1 MAKKFYITT
10 PIYYPSGNFHI
21 GNAYTTVIADCI
33 KRYKV
38 NKGYDVFFLTG
49 TDEHGEKIATKA
61 TEAGVTPQEYVDDIV
76 SRAKKLWSELGI
88 NYDDF
93 IRTTDER
100 HVKVAQ
106 DVFSKFLNQDDIYK
120 SSYKGLYCK
129 SCEAYWTPTQVGEHN
144 ECPDCGKETEVK
156 EEEAYFFR
164 MNKYAPWLIE
174 YYKDHPDFVV
184 PHARI
189 NEMLNNFLLPGLNDL
204 CVSRTSISWGIPVK
218 EDPKHVIYVW
228 IDALTNYISALG
240 YGSDN
245 PERFKKYWEDEDC
258 EVVHLMSKEIIRFHT
273 IYWPIMLKQLG
284 LRLPSRIYS
293 HGWVLMKGGKMSKS
307 VGNVVY
313 PGYLINKYGVD
324 TLRYYMTKVVPFG
337 QDGTF
342 TPEMFIENVN
352 TDLVNNI
359 GNLLSRTVAMIIK
372 YFDGVVPSIV
382 SDKLNDI
389 DNTLVNS
396 INELLDKFESN
407 MDEMKLTEGI
417 TTIFEI
423 GNLANKYIDDKTP
436 WVLAKDETRRDE
448 LANCMN
454 LLAESLRKIAILFT
468 SFLVETPAK
477 MFAQL
482 GVSQESQAY
491 STLKQ
496 NLSAG
501 NNVVKLEALFTRL
514 DVEKESAYIDE
525 KMKEGKPY

>member
-33 KRYKV
+33 KRYKK

-61 TEAGVTPQEYVDDIV
+61 QSLGLTPIEYVDDIV
-76 SRAKKLWSELGI
+76 ARAKVLWKSLGI
-88 NYDDF
+88 DYDDF
-93 IRTTDER
+93 IRTTEER

-106 DVFSKFLNQDDIYK
+106 EVFSKFLKQDDIYK

-129 SCEAYWTPTQVGEHN
+129 SCEAYWTQTQVGEHN

-164 MNKYAPWLIE
+164 MNKYADWLIE
-174 YYKDHPDFVV
+174 YYKEHPNFVV
-184 PHARI
+184 PQARV

-204 CVSRTSISWGIPVK
+204 CVSRTSIDWGIQVK

-240 YGSDN
+240 YNSEN
-245 PERFKKYWEDEDC
+245 PELFNKYWQDEDS

-284 LRLPSRIYS
+284 LRLPSQIYS

-313 PGYLINKYGVD
+313 PGYLIDRYGVD

-342 TPEMFIENVN
+342 TPEMYIENIN

-372 YFDGVVPSIV
+372 YFDGVVPSLDE
-382 SDKLNDI
+382 SKFDEFDTK
-389 DNTLVNS
+389 LVNS
-396 INELLDKFESN
+396 VEELVNKHQKY
-407 MDEMKLTEGI
+407 MDELKLTEGI

-423 GNLANKYIDDKTP
+423 GDLANKYIDEKAP
-436 WVLAKDETRRDE
+436 WVLAKDESRKVE

-468 SFLVETPAK
+468 SFLIETPEK
-477 MFAQL
+477 MFTQL
-482 GVSQESQAY
+482 GVNEEQKSYDSLNE
-491 STLKQ
+491 
-496 NLSAG
+496 NLSSG
-501 NNVVKLEALFTRL
+501 NKVRKLEALFTRL
-514 DVEKESAYIDE
+514 DVAKEAEYIDN
-525 KMKEGKPY
+525 KMKEGKPN

>member
-33 KRYKV
+33 KRYKK

-61 TEAGVTPQEYVDDIV
+61 QDLGITPIEYVDDIV
-76 SRAKKLWSELGI
+76 ARAKVLWKELGI
-88 NYDDF
+88 DYDDF
-93 IRTTDER
+93 IRTTDQR
-100 HVKVAQ
+100 HIKVAQ
-106 DVFSKFLNQDDIYK
+106 DVFSKFLAQDDIYK

-164 MNKYAPWLIE
+164 MNKYANWLIE
-174 YYKDHPDFVV
+174 YYKEHPNFVV
-184 PHARI
+184 PQARI

-204 CVSRTSISWGIPVK
+204 CVSRTSIDWGIEVK

-240 YGSDN
+240 YNSDN
-245 PERFKKYWEDEDC
+245 PELFNKYWQDEDC

-284 LRLPSRIYS
+284 LRLPTQIYS

-313 PGYLINKYGVD
+313 PGYLIDRYGVD

-342 TPEMFIENVN
+342 TPEMYIENIN

-372 YFDGVVPSIV
+372 YFDGIVPELNES
-382 SDKLNDI
+382 KLDEVDSNFMNSVAD
-389 DNTLVNS
+389 LVN
-396 INELLDKFESN
+396 KHQVY
-407 MDEMKLTEGI
+407 MDELKLTEGI

-423 GNLANKYIDDKTP
+423 GDLANKYIDQKAP
-436 WVLAKDETRRDE
+436 WVLAKDESALDS

-454 LLAESLRKIAILFT
+454 LLAETLRKIAILFT
-468 SFLVETPAK
+468 SFLIETPEK

-482 GVSQESQAY
+482 GVKEDKKSYES
-491 STLKQ
+491 LNN
-496 NLSAG
+496 NLSGG
-501 NNVVKLEALFTRL
+501 NQVTKLDPLFTRL
-514 DVEKESAYIDE
+514 DVAKEAEYIDN
-525 KMKEGKPY
+525 KMKEGKPN

>member
-33 KRYKV
+33 KSYKQ
-38 NKGYDVFFLTG
+38 NRGYDVFFLTG

-61 TEAGVTPQEYVDDIV
+61 SEVNLTPQEYVDDIV
-76 SRAKKLWSELGI
+76 ARAKVLWKELGI

-106 DVFSKFLNQDDIYK
+106 DVFSKFLAQDDIYK

-129 SCEAYWTPTQVGEHN
+129 SCEAYWTPTQVGENN
-144 ECPDCGKETEVK
+144 ECPDCGKVTEVK

-164 MNKYAPWLIE
+164 MNKYAPWLIN
-174 YYKDHPDFVV
+174 YYKENPDFVV

-204 CVSRTSISWGIPVK
+204 CVSRTSINWGIEVK

-240 YGSDN
+240 YGSEDDS
-245 PERFKKYWEDEDC
+245 RFKKYWEDEDC

-284 LRLPSRIYS
+284 LRLPSKIYS

-324 TLRYYMTKVVPFG
+324 TLRYYMTKIVPFG

-342 TPEMFIENVN
+342 TPEMFIENIN

-372 YFDGVVPSIV
+372 YFDGVVPSIDE
-382 SDKLNDI
+382 SCLNEYDTKLTSAINNLI
-389 DNTLVNS
+389 DR
-396 INELLDKFESN
+396 FESN

-417 TTIFEI
+417 TNIFEI
-423 GNLANKYIDDKTP
+423 GDYANKYIDEKTP
-436 WVLAKDETRRDE
+436 WILAKDESRRGE

-454 LLAESLRKIAILFT
+454 LLAEALRKIAIMFT
-468 SFLVETPAK
+468 SFFVETPDK

-482 GVSQESQAY
+482 GTSNEDKAY
-491 STLKQ
+491 ATLRE

-501 NNVVKLEALFTRL
+501 NKVSKLDPLFTRL
-514 DVEKESAYIDE
+514 DVNVEAEYIDN

>member
-33 KRYKV
+33 KRYKK

-49 TDEHGEKIATKA
+49 TDEHGEKIETKA
-61 TEAGVTPQEYVDDIV
+61 KELGVTPKEYVDDIV
-76 SRAKKLWSELGI
+76 DRAKKLWNELGI
-88 NYDDF
+88 EYDDF
-93 IRTTDER
+93 IRTTDDR
-100 HVKVAQ
+100 HVKVVQ
-106 DVFSKFLNQDDIYK
+106 DVFSKFVNQDDIYK
-120 SSYKGLYCK
+120 SSYKGLYCS
-129 SCEAYWTPTQVGEHN
+129 SCEAYWTTTQVGEHN
-144 ECPDCGKETEVK
+144 ECPDCGKETVVK

-204 CVSRTSISWGIPVK
+204 CVSRTSINWGIEVK
-218 EDPKHVIYVW
+218 EDPKHVVYVW

-240 YGSDN
+240 YNSDN
-245 PERFKKYWEDEDC
+245 PELFNKYWQDEDC
-258 EVVHLMSKEIIRFHT
+258 EVVHLMSKEIVRFHT

-284 LRLPSRIYS
+284 LRLPSQIYS

-342 TPEMFIENVN
+342 TPEMYIENIN

-372 YFDGVVPSIV
+372 YFDGIVPNLDESKF
-382 SDKLNDI
+382 DEYDTKLVDTVNK
-389 DNTLVNS
+389 LVLKHQS
-396 INELLDKFESN
+396 Y

-423 GNLANKYIDDKTP
+423 GDLANKYIDQKAP
-436 WVLAKDETRRDE
+436 WVLAKDESQKE
-448 LANCMN
+448 SLANCMN

-468 SFLVETPAK
+468 SFFVETPSK
-477 MFAQL
+477 MFEQL
-482 GVSQESQAY
+482 GVNEVNQSFDS
-491 STLKQ
+491 LNQ

-501 NNVVKLEALFTRL
+501 NRVTKLDPLFTRL
-514 DVEKESAYIDE
+514 DVNKEAEYIDT

>member
-33 KRYKV
+33 KRYKK
-38 NKGYDVFFLTG
+38 NRGYDVFFLTG

-61 TEAGVTPQEYVDDIV
+61 ADKGVSPKEYVDEIV
-76 SRAKKLWSELGI
+76 ANAKVLWKELGI
-88 NYDDF
+88 DYDDF
-93 IRTTDER
+93 IRTTDQR
-100 HVKVAQ
+100 HIDVAQ
-106 DVFSKFLNQDDIYK
+106 KAFSQYLKQDDIYK

-129 SCEAYWTPTQVGEHN
+129 ACEAYWTPTQVGENN
-144 ECPDCGKETEVK
+144 ECPDCGKQTEVK

-164 MNKYAPWLIE
+164 MNKYAQWLMD
-174 YYKDHPDFVV
+174 YYKEHPDFVV
-184 PHARI
+184 PQARV

-240 YGSDN
+240 YNSDN
-245 PERFKKYWEDEDC
+245 PEKFEKYWQDEDC
-258 EVVHLMSKEIIRFHT
+258 EVVHLMSKEIVRFHT

-284 LRLPSRIYS
+284 LRLPSKIYS

-342 TPEMFIENVN
+342 TPEMYIENIN

-359 GNLLSRTVAMIIK
+359 GNLLSRTVAMVIK
-372 YFDGVVPSIV
+372 YFDGVVPN
-382 SDKLNDI
+382 LNEEKFDDFDRNI
-389 DNTLVNS
+389 LS
-396 INELLDKFESN
+396 SAQEIINKHESY
-407 MDEMKLTEGI
+407 MDALKLTEGI
-417 TTIFEI
+417 TSIFELGDI
-423 GNLANKYIDDKTP
+423 ANKYIDEKTP
-436 WVLAKDETRRDE
+436 WTLAKDESKRDE
-448 LANCMN
+448 LGNCMN
-454 LLAESLRKIAILFT
+454 ILAEMLRKIAILFT
-468 SFLVETPAK
+468 SFLIETPNK
-477 MFAQL
+477 MFEQL
-482 GVSQESQAY
+482 GVSVQNQKYE
-491 STLKQ
+491 TLLE

-501 NNVVKLEALFTRL
+501 NKVTKLDPLFTRL
-514 DVEKESAYIDE
+514 DVNAEAEYIDN

>member
-33 KRYKV
+33 KRYKK
-38 NKGYDVFFLTG
+38 NRGYDVFFLTG

-61 TEAGVTPQEYVDDIV
+61 SEVNKTPQEYVDDIV
-76 SRAKKLWSELGI
+76 SRAKKLWAELGI
-88 NYDDF
+88 DYDDF

-106 DVFSKFLNQDDIYK
+106 DVFSKFLAQDDIYK

-129 SCEAYWTPTQVGEHN
+129 SCEAYWTPTQVGENN
-144 ECPDCGKETEVK
+144 ECPDCGKVTEVK

-164 MNKYAPWLIE
+164 MNKYAPWLIN
-174 YYKDHPDFVV
+174 YYKENPDFVV

-204 CVSRTSISWGIPVK
+204 CVSRTSIDWGIQVK

-240 YGSDN
+240 YNSDDDSL
-245 PERFKKYWEDEDC
+245 FQKYWQDKDC

-284 LRLPSRIYS
+284 LRLPSKIYS

-324 TLRYYMTKVVPFG
+324 TLRYYMTKIVPFG

-342 TPEMFIENVN
+342 TPEMFIENIN

-372 YFDGVVPSIV
+372 YFDGVVPSLDE
-382 SDKLNDI
+382 SCLNEYDTKLN
-389 DNTLVNS
+389 S
-396 INELLDKFESN
+396 AINNLLDKFESN

-417 TTIFEI
+417 TNIFEI
-423 GNLANKYIDDKTP
+423 GDYANKYIDEKTP
-436 WVLAKDETRRDE
+436 WILAKDESRRGE

-454 LLAESLRKIAILFT
+454 MLAEALRKIAIMFT
-468 SFLVETPAK
+468 SFFVETPEK

-482 GVSQESQAY
+482 GTNDENKSYASLRE
-491 STLKQ
+491 

-501 NNVVKLEALFTRL
+501 CNVSKLEPLFNRL
-514 DVEKESAYIDE
+514 DVNAEAEYIDN
-525 KMKEGKPY
+525 KMKEGLPY

>member
-33 KRYKV
+33 KRYKQ
-38 NKGYDVFFLTG
+38 NRGYDVFFLTG

-61 TEAGVTPQEYVDDIV
+61 SEVNKTPQEYVDDIV
-76 SRAKKLWSELGI
+76 SRAKKLWAELGI

-106 DVFSKFLNQDDIYK
+106 DVFSKFLAQDDIYK
-120 SSYKGLYCK
+120 SSYKGLYCR
-129 SCEAYWTPTQVGEHN
+129 SCEAYWTPTQVGENN
-144 ECPDCGKETEVK
+144 ECPDCGKITEVK

-164 MNKYAPWLIE
+164 MNKYAPWLIN
-174 YYKDHPDFVV
+174 YYKEHPDFVV

-204 CVSRTSISWGIPVK
+204 CVSRTSIDWGIEVK

-240 YGSDN
+240 YNSDDDS
-245 PERFKKYWEDEDC
+245 RFKKYWEDEDC

-284 LRLPSRIYS
+284 LRLPSKIYS

-324 TLRYYMTKVVPFG
+324 TLRYYMTKIVPFG

-342 TPEMFIENVN
+342 TPEMFIENIN

-372 YFDGVVPSIV
+372 YFDGVVPSIDE
-382 SDKLNDI
+382 SC
-389 DNTLVNS
+389 
-396 INELLDKFESN
+396 INEYDSKLTSAINNLVDKFESN

-417 TTIFEI
+417 TNIFEI
-423 GNLANKYIDDKTP
+423 GDYANKYIDEKTP
-436 WVLAKDETRRDE
+436 WILAKDESRRGE

-454 LLAESLRKIAILFT
+454 LLAEALRKIAIMFT
-468 SFLVETPAK
+468 SFFVETPEK

-482 GVSQESQAY
+482 GTKEENKAY
-491 STLKQ
+491 STLRE

-501 NNVVKLEALFTRL
+501 CNVSKLDPLFTRL
-514 DVEKESAYIDE
+514 DVNTEAEYIDN
-525 KMKEGKPY
+525 KMKEGLPY

>member
-1 MAKKFYITT
+1 MSKKFYITT

-33 KRYKV
+33 KRYKN

-49 TDEHGEKIATKA
+49 TDEHGEKIENKA
-61 TEAGVTPQEYVDDIV
+61 KELGLTPKAYVDDIV
-76 SRAKKLWSELGI
+76 SRAKKLWNELGI
-88 NYDDF
+88 EYDDF
-93 IRTTDER
+93 IRTTDDR
-100 HVKVAQ
+100 HEKVVQ
-106 DVFSKFLNQDDIYK
+106 EVFSKFVKQDDIYK
-120 SSYKGLYCK
+120 SSYKGLYCS
-129 SCEAYWTPTQVGEHN
+129 SCEAYWTTTQVGEHN
-144 ECPDCGKETEVK
+144 ECPDCGKETVVK

-174 YYKDHPDFVV
+174 YYKEHPDFVV

-204 CVSRTSISWGIPVK
+204 CVSRTSINWGIEVK
-218 EDPKHVIYVW
+218 EDPKHVVYVW

-240 YGSDN
+240 YNSDN
-245 PERFKKYWEDEDC
+245 PELFNKYWQDEDC

-284 LRLPSRIYS
+284 LRLPSKIYS

-342 TPEMFIENVN
+342 TPEMYIENIN

-372 YFDGVVPSIV
+372 YFGGVVPNLDTSKF
-382 SDKLNDI
+382 DQYDTKLLNSVND
-389 DNTLVNS
+389 LVVKHQS
-396 INELLDKFESN
+396 Y
-407 MDEMKLTEGI
+407 MDELKLTDGI
-417 TTIFEI
+417 STIFEI
-423 GNLANKYIDDKTP
+423 GDLANKYIDEKAP
-436 WVLAKDETRRDE
+436 WVLAKDEAQKDS

-454 LLAESLRKIAILFT
+454 LLAETLRKIGILFT
-468 SFLVETPAK
+468 SFFVDTPSK

-482 GVSQESQAY
+482 GVSEDNQGFD
-491 STLKQ
+491 TLSE

-501 NNVVKLEALFTRL
+501 NNVTKLEPLFTRL
-514 DVEKESAYIDE
+514 DVTKEAEYIDM
-525 KMKEGKPY
+525 KMKN

>member
-21 GNAYTTVIADCI
+21 GNAYTTVIADCV
-33 KRYKV
+33 KRYKK
-38 NKGYDVFFLTG
+38 NRGYDVFFLTG

-61 TEAGVTPQEYVDDIV
+61 QEKGVTPIEYVDDIV
-76 SRAKKLWSELGI
+76 SRAKVLWKELGI
-88 NYDDF
+88 DYDDF
-93 IRTTDER
+93 IRTTEDR

-106 DVFSKFLNQDDIYK
+106 DVFSKFVAQDDIYK

-129 SCEAYWTPTQVGEHN
+129 SCEAYWTPTQVGEN
-144 ECPDCGKETEVK
+144 NSCPDCGKETEVK

-174 YYKDHPDFVV
+174 YYKEHPDFVV
-184 PHARI
+184 PQARI

-240 YGSDN
+240 YNSDN
-245 PERFKKYWEDEDC
+245 PELFNKYWQDEDC

-284 LRLPSRIYS
+284 LRLPSKIYS

-342 TPEMFIENVN
+342 TPEMYIENIN

-359 GNLLSRTVAMIIK
+359 GNLLSRTVAMVIK
-372 YFDGVVPSIV
+372 YFDGVVPELVESKFNEF
-382 SDKLNDI
+382 DTKLI
-389 DNTLVNS
+389 DSV
-396 INELLDKFESN
+396 NELLNKHESY
-407 MDEMKLTEGI
+407 MDEFKLTEGI
-417 TTIFEI
+417 ATIFEI
-423 GNLANKYIDDKTP
+423 GDLANKYIDEKTP
-436 WVLAKDETRRDE
+436 WTLAKDESKRDE

-454 LLAESLRKIAILFT
+454 LLSEVLRKIAILFT
-468 SFLVETPAK
+468 SFLVETPDK
-477 MFAQL
+477 MFMQL
-482 GVSQESQAY
+482 GVEGANKEY
-491 STLKQ
+491 ATLRE
-496 NLSAG
+496 NLIAG
-501 NNVVKLEALFTRL
+501 SKVSKLDPLFTRL
-514 DVEKESAYIDE
+514 DVNAEAEYIDN

>member
-33 KRYKV
+33 KRYKK
-38 NKGYDVFFLTG
+38 NKGYDVYFLTG

-61 TEAGVTPQEYVDDIV
+61 MEKGVTPIEYVDDIV
-76 SRAKKLWSELGI
+76 ARAKELWKELGI
-88 NYDDF
+88 SYDDF
-93 IRTTDER
+93 IRTTEER

-106 DVFSKFLNQDDIYK
+106 DVFSKFLAQDDIYK

-144 ECPDCGKETEVK
+144 ECPDCGKVTEVK

-164 MNKYAPWLIE
+164 MNKYAQWLID
-174 YYKDHPDFVV
+174 YYKEHPNFVV
-184 PHARI
+184 PQARI

-240 YGSDN
+240 YNSDN
-245 PERFKKYWEDEDC
+245 PELFNKYWNDEDC

-284 LRLPSRIYS
+284 LRLPSKIYS

-342 TPEMFIENVN
+342 TPEMYIENIN

-372 YFDGVVPSIV
+372 YFDGVVPSLNEAKFDEFDNKLIK
-382 SDKLNDI
+382 SIDLLIDKHD
-389 DNTLVNS
+389 S
-396 INELLDKFESN
+396 Y
-407 MDEMKLTEGI
+407 MDELKLTEGI
-417 TTIFEI
+417 STIFEI
-423 GNLANKYIDDKTP
+423 GDLANKYIDEKTP
-436 WVLAKDETRRDE
+436 WVLAKDESKKDE

-468 SFLVETPAK
+468 SFFVETPEK

-482 GVSQESQAY
+482 GTSNESKEYA
-491 STLKQ
+491 TLKE
-496 NLSAG
+496 NMSAG
-501 NNVVKLEALFTRL
+501 NRVNKLDPLFTRL
-514 DVEKESAYIDE
+514 DVEKEAQYIDE